1 MENSRKPLISPLVSP
16 LGSLHSILVS
26 SRVDRLVT
34 LKFALDF
41 AFGSPFSRILLGFTE
56 YYWVLLGFTGFYC
69 VLLSFNEY
77 PGGPIRLYVPST
89 ELGPSVPNVNRV
101 LPSFTEFYRVF
112 VDVLFDSGCRRP
124 SAGAATRATPCGR
137 RRLEADNRSTASFKT
152 VDEFS
157 ISINSTSP
165 TTTMTLCH
173 VDDSL
178 G

>member
-1 MENSRKPLISPLVSP
+1 MISPLVSP

-101 LPSFTEFYRVF
+101 LPSFTEF
-112 VDVLFDSGCRRP
+112 LLMS
-124 SAGAATRATPCGR
+124 SSTAAAAGRAQGR
-137 RRLEADNRSTASFKT
+137 RRGRHRAAGADSKQTTGQRRPLKQ
-152 VDEFS
+152 
-157 ISINSTSP
+157 STS
-165 TTTMTLCH
+165 
-173 VDDSL
+173 SL
-178 G
+178 SLSTQHRQRQR